1 MRICLLSMEIF
12 AWGKH
17 GGYGRATRV
26 IGRELARR
34 GVPVTAVVPRRG
46 SQGPVERL
54 DGIEV
59 LSFEPGMPWRAARL
73 LRECNADVYHSQE
86 PSFTTYLAQKI
97 MPSRAHLVTLRDTHD
112 LSDWIAELRFPSLNR
127 LQVLSNKLYE
137 DNLLVQRAV
146 RRASRVCAAAEFL
159 RAKGARKYRLA
170 SLPELLPTPVA
181 VPHVVEKAATPTVC
195 YLARWDRRK
204 RPEIFLDLAGKFPRV
219 RFVAFGTSRDRAY
232 ERQLRSRY
240 ASVPNLELAGY
251 VDQFG
256 SGLVAETLSAS
267 WILVN
272 TSVREGLPNA
282 FLEAAAHGCAILSS
296 ADPDGFASRFGARV
310 VGDDFAAGLSQ
321 LLANNRWRECGALGR
336 EYVRTTYELELAM
349 DRHLRHYRE
358 LTGAQ
363 PV

>member
-1 MRICLLSMEIF
+1 MEIF

-17 GGYGRATRV
+17 GGYGRATRL
-26 IGRELARR
+26 IGRELAHR
-34 GVPVTAVVPRRG
+34 GVQVTAVVPRRG
-46 SQGPVERL
+46 TQGPVERL
-54 DGIEV
+54 DSIEV
-59 LSFEPGMPWRAARL
+59 LGFEPGMPWRAGRL

-86 PSFTTYLAQKI
+86 PSFTTYLAQKT

-112 LSDWIAELRFPSLNR
+112 RSDWITELRYPSLSR

-146 RRASRVCAAAEFL
+146 RRANRVCAAAEFL
-159 RAKGARKYRLA
+159 RIKGARKYRLT
-170 SLPELLPTPVA
+170 SLPDLLPTPVA
-181 VPHVVEKAATPTVC
+181 VPDVVEKAAIPTVC

-204 RPEIFLDLAGKFPRV
+204 RPELFLDLARKFPHV
-219 RFVAFGTSRDRAY
+219 RFVAFGTSRDPRY

-240 ASVPNLELAGY
+240 AGLPNLEMPGY

-256 SGLVAETLSAS
+256 SGLVANTLSAS
-267 WILVN
+267 WVLVN
-272 TSVREGLPNA
+272 TSIREGLPNA

-296 ADPDGFASRFGARV
+296 ADPDGFATRFGARV
-310 VGDDFAAGLSQ
+310 VGDDFVAGLKY
-321 LLANNRWRECGALGR
+321 LLTDNRWRECGALGR
-336 EYVRTTYELELAM
+336 EYVQTTYELELAM
-349 DRHLRHYRE
+349 ERHLRHYRE